1 MIIHRTRQCVAQALV
16 EFALVAPLLVG
27 LSLGILQVM
36 LYVHANDVVT
46 SSVQEGARLAAE
58 DGRRLDEGYARTRVM
73 LVAGLGDSLE
83 AVTVDGS
90 MDADSVRVRV
100 DAGLLPILPLGTRL
114 PVHAEAWVA
123 RERFRPG
130 GR

>member
-1 MIIHRTRQCVAQALV
+1 MIVHRTRPCVAQALV
-16 EFALVAPLLVG
+16 EFALVVPLLVG
-27 LSLGILQVM
+27 LSLGILQLM
-36 LYVHANDVVT
+36 LYAHASDVVS

-58 DGRRLDEGYARTRVM
+58 DGRGLEEGYARTRVM
-73 LVAGLGDSLE
+73 LTAGLGDSLE
-83 AVTVDGS
+83 SLTLDGS
-90 MDADSVRVRV
+90 MDADGVRVRV
-100 DAGLLPILPLGTRL
+100 DAGLVSILPLGTRL